1 MTTND
6 KPATCPGCGCP
17 REEYTPGCQRCSVR
31 HSRWRATGHPDAK
44 DPIPGKTTCAK
55 CGYPLDKFN
64 PNCDTCRK
72 RAYSRAKRD
81 GKKATLPPRT
91 TPKQRTAEEI
101 RATTAHNREALDAYL
116 RARRERLKN
125 EPPARR
131 TTSFDASDIISE
143 NRAVELTGVTRCAI
157 RRAVKNGDLEC
168 RVAQHGAQTRRF
180 LSRTKVLIWANR
192 KQKGKDT
199 P

>member
-1 MTTND
+1 MTTNH
-6 KPATCPGCGCP
+6 KPATCPGCGKP
-17 REEYTPGCQRCSVR
+17 REEYTPGCKRCSVR
-31 HSRWRATGHPDAK
+31 HSRWRATGHQDAK

-55 CGYPLDKFN
+55 CGYPLNKFN

-72 RAYSRAKRD
+72 REYSRAKRENR
-81 GKKATLPPRT
+81 KSHVPPRT

-116 RARRERLKN
+116 RARRERLKT

-131 TTSFDASDIISE
+131 TTSFDTSDIISE

-157 RRAVKNGDLEC
+157 RRAVKNGDLDC
-168 RVAQHGAQTRRF
+168 RIAQHGAQTRRF
-180 LSRTKVLIWANR
+180 LSRTQVLIWATR

>member
-1 MTTND
+1 MTTHP
-6 KPATCPGCGCP
+6 KPAICPGCGGP
-17 REEYTPGCQRCSVR
+17 LEEYTPGCPRCSTR

-55 CGYPLDKFN
+55 CGCLLDKFN
-64 PNCDTCRK
+64 PNCGTCRK

-81 GKKATLPPRT
+81 GRPANLPPRT
-91 TPKQRTAEEI
+91 SPKQRTTEEI
-101 RATTAHNREALDAYL
+101 RTTTERNREALDAWL

-125 EPPARR
+125 EPPTTRA
-131 TTSFDASDIISE
+131 TSFDTADLISE
-143 NRAVELTGVTRCAI
+143 NHAVELTGVTRCAI

-180 LSRTKVLIWANR
+180 LSRTQVIIWATRN
-192 KQKGKDT
+192 QKGKDT